1 MPCIV
6 IVCVSC
12 SKASEHRCPCL
23 SISTAQVRYHGADD
37 STPLCTPREPARP
50 ARTVLSF
57 IVPPGAHEATLPR
70 ILHRITMT
78 RFARMLTVKAARPR
92 APGHWHAR
100 SEERTR
106 THHIKRVRTSA
117 DFLVPVI
124 EEASCTKRKSH
135 RLRRLLGH
143 HGKTG
148 ARRRAGGRGGHLSR
162 KIFRRTCHCRGT
174 GLSGSTCRFHRTP
187 PR

>member
-50 ARTVLSF
+50 ARTVLSS

-70 ILHRITMT
+70 ILHRIRMT

-92 APGHWHAR
+92 AAGMSRR

-117 DFLVPVI
+117 DFLVPVV

-148 ARRRAGGRGGHLSR
+148 ARRRAGGGGGHLSR

-174 GLSGSTCRFHRTP
+174 ALSGSTCRFHRTP